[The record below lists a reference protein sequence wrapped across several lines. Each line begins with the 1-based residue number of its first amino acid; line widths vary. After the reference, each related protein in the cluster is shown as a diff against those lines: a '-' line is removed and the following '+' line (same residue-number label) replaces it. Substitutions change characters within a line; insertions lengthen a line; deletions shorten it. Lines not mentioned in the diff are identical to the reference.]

1 MMAAQRNGNMG
12 ADVRQE
18 IMEAITADGDVPQR
32 TLLKIMLMVL
42 DEIGGKIDVIL
53 RDEQGLRETVLNGH
67 TDMHEAHHDW
77 VEAQM
82 LAETE
87 NKRSTRKIAEGVVEQ
102 VFYSGLVFAAGAIV
116 MRLFSGS

>member
-1 MMAAQRNGNMG
+1 MATQRMG

-18 IMEAITADGDVPQR
+18 IMEAITADGDVPHR

-82 LAETE
+82 LAESE
-87 NKRSTRKIAEGVVEQ
+87 NKRSTRKIAEGVVEK
-102 VFYSGLVFAAGAIV
+102 VFYSGLVFVAGAIV
-116 MRLFSGS
+116 MRLFGG

>member
-1 MMAAQRNGNMG
+1 MAAQRHGNTG
-12 ADVRQE
+12 SEVRQE

-67 TDMHEAHHDW
+67 TDRHEAHHDW
-77 VEAQM
+77 IEVQM
-82 LAETE
+82 LAESD
-87 NKRSTRKIAEGVVEQ
+87 NKRSARKIAESVVEK
-102 VFYSGLVFAAGAIV
+102 FLYSVLVFAAGAFV
-116 MRLFSGS
+116 MRLFGG